1 MLVYLTKHP
10 EAFDPET
17 IAILVEALDSAWATI
32 AASGARFDGRDED
45 ARNAVARYIVDLALQ
60 GERNRQRLIDG
71 ALLRFRL

>member
-32 AASGARFDGRDED
+32 AASGARLDGRDED

-71 ALLRFRL
+71 ALIRFRL

>member
-17 IAILVEALDSAWATI
+17 ITTLVEALDSAWAAI
-32 AASGARFDGRDED
+32 QASGAQLDGRDEE
-45 ARNAVARYIVDLALQ
+45 ARNALAKYIVDLALQ

-71 ALLRFRL
+71 ALIRFKL

>member
-1 MLVYLTKHP
+1 MLAYLTKHP

-17 IAILVEALDSAWATI
+17 ITILVEALDSAWAAI
-32 AASGARFDGRDED
+32 QASSARFDGRDED
-45 ARNAVARYIVDLALQ
+45 ARNALAKYIVDLALR

>member
-17 IAILVEALDSAWATI
+17 ITILVEALDSAWATI
-32 AASGARFDGRDED
+32 TASGARFDGRDED
-45 ARNAVARYIVDLALQ
+45 ARSAVATYIVDLALQ
-60 GERNRQRLIDG
+60 GERNQQRLIDG